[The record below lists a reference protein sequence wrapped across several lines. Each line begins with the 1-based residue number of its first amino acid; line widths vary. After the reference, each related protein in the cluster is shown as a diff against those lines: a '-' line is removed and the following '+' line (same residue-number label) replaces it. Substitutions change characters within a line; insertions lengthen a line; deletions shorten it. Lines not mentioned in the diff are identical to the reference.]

1 MNKIEVYTIDANKKA
16 DISTPSNFKEKV
28 NLSLLSQAIRVYGDR
43 KHPGLN
49 KTKTRGEVRIST
61 RKIYRQKGTGFARHG
76 AKSAPIFVGG
86 GIAHGPTGLKR
97 ILTLSSKM
105 RKKALAMALALKLE
119 SGDIIAVDSLKS
131 FKKTKEVAKFIDKIS
146 KKLKKVNKIT
156 TFVVDPNPKD
166 YFFLKNIK
174 NATVKSFKNLNAYDV
189 FYGGLILLDKD
200 IFEKGEKI
208 TQKKSKTVKP
218 RKVTNK

>member
-1 MNKIEVYTIDANKKA
+1 MNKIEVYTIDANKKG
-16 DISTPSNFKEKV
+16 DILTPSDFKEKL
-28 NLSLLSQAIRVYGDR
+28 NLRLLSQAIRVYQDR
-43 KHPGLN
+43 MHPGLN

-86 GIAHGPTGLKR
+86 GIAHGPTGIKR

-105 RKKALAMALALKLE
+105 RKKSLAIALASKLE

-146 KKLKKVNKIT
+146 KKLKKVNRIT
-156 TFVVDPNPKD
+156 TFVVDQNPKD

-174 NATVKSFKNLNAYDV
+174 NATIKSFKDLNAYDV
-189 FYGGLILLDKD
+189 YYGGLILFDKG
-200 IFEKGEKI
+200 IFEKGEKLA
-208 TQKKSKTVKP
+208 QKKSQTVKS
-218 RKVTNK
+218 RKVTKK

>member
-1 MNKIEVYTIDANKKA
+1 M
-16 DISTPSNFKEKV
+16 
-28 NLSLLSQAIRVYGDR
+28 
-43 KHPGLN
+43 HPGLN

-86 GIAHGPTGLKR
+86 GIAHGPTGIKR

-105 RKKALAMALALKLE
+105 RKKSLAIALASKLE

-146 KKLKKVNKIT
+146 KKLKKVNRIT
-156 TFVVDPNPKD
+156 TFVVDQNPKD

-174 NATVKSFKNLNAYDV
+174 NATIKSFKDLNAYDV
-189 FYGGLILLDKD
+189 YYGGLILFDKG
-200 IFEKGEKI
+200 IFEKGEKLA
-208 TQKKSKTVKP
+208 QKKSQTVKS
-218 RKVTNK
+218 RKVTKK

>member
-1 MNKIEVYTIDANKKA
+1 MNKIDVYSIDASKKG
-16 DISTPSNFKEKV
+16 DILTPANFKEKL
-28 NLSLLSQAIRVYGDR
+28 NLELLSQAIRVYGDR

-86 GIAHGPTGLKR
+86 GIAHGPTVIKR

-105 RKKALAMALALKLE
+105 RKKALAMALTAKLE
-119 SGDIIAVDSLKS
+119 DGDIIAVDSLKF

-156 TFVVDPNPKD
+156 TFVVDQNPRD
-166 YFFLKNIK
+166 HFFLKNIK
-174 NATVKSFKNLNAYDV
+174 NASIKSFKNLNAYDV
-189 FYGGLILLDKD
+189 YYGGLILLDKG
-200 IFEKGEKI
+200 IFAKGERITKEKSQ
-208 TQKKSKTVKP
+208 TQKS

>member
-49 KTKTRGEVRIST
+49 KTKTRAEVRIST

-105 RKKALAMALALKLE
+105 RKKALAMALTLKLE

-156 TFVVDPNPKD
+156 TFVVDQNPKD
-166 YFFLKNIK
+166 HFFLKNIK
-174 NATVKSFKNLNAYDV
+174 NATIKSFKNLNAYDV

>member
-49 KTKTRGEVRIST
+49 RAKTRSEVRGST

-86 GIAHGPTGLKR
+86 GIAHGPKGIKR
-97 ILTLSSKM
+97 ILTLPSKM
-105 RKKALAMALALKLE
+105 KKQALGLAFSSKLE
-119 SGDIIAVDSLKS
+119 SGDII
-131 FKKTKEVAKFIDKIS
+131 
-146 KKLKKVNKIT
+146 
-156 TFVVDPNPKD
+156 
-166 YFFLKNIK
+166 
-174 NATVKSFKNLNAYDV
+174 
-189 FYGGLILLDKD
+189 
-200 IFEKGEKI
+200 
-208 TQKKSKTVKP
+208 
-218 RKVTNK
+218 